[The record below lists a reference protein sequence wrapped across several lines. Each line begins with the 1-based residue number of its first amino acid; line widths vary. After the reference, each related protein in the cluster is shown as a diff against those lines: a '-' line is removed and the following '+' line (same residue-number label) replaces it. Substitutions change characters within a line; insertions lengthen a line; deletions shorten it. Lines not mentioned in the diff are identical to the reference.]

1 VEVHVLNRDS
11 PPRDPELTTMEQK
24 FIDTLG
30 TKVTISG
37 DLSRGSIR
45 IDYYSM
51 DDLDRLWGILNGGE

>member
-1 VEVHVLNRDS
+1 VETHVLNRKP
-11 PPRDPELTTMEQK
+11 PPRDPELTAIEQR

-37 DLSRGSIR
+37 DLGKGSIK

-51 DDLDRLWGILNGGE
+51 DDLDRLLEILAH